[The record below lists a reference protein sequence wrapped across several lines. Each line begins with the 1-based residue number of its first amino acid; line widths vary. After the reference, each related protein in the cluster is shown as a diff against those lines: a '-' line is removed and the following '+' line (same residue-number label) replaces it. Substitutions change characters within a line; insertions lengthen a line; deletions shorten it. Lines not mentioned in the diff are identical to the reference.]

1 MSVIRDIELRQQE
14 IYMPDLTKSQQPK
27 LLDQVRQ
34 VLRLHRYSI
43 HTERSYMDWIVRFI
57 RFHNKGKGSGL
68 NIQQIHLS

>member
-1 MSVIRDIELRQQE
+1 
-14 IYMPDLTKSQQPK
+14 MPDLTKSQQPK

-57 RFHNKGKGSGL
+57 RFHNMRSRTSKGSGL